1 MPSDN
6 LKTGTTLKSPI
17 VHLQSENLSNV
28 NHVDLR
34 RALSSQ
40 GVAIVALSSPS
51 LNSLSNTIPNVFP
64 TTEFH
69 HLPSVSTPHGPQTD
83 LPLQQT
89 PPRYTALYN
98 PHNSTEARVS
108 VASLFDAA
116 YRFTPLDASHLRCD
130 PVSLDSNPPRP
141 LFWTAWC
148 GRLPSEG
155 ITVDSSHLPYDRRVK
170 FDEVFS
176 GMRSL
181 VADQCLLGRNSINMP
196 PNTLIILDNCR
207 FAYSTLEIE
216 NTSELQHVAFSLKN
230 SPELDAVLFS
240 ASDHAFYKDRSP
252 EDFLEFS
259 QWPMVTKPEL
269 VRKAEENFKEIGYGG
284 AGLYFG
290 PSGGSSTKS
299 LAVNGHADREL
310 LALCAMP
317 APFRGALPAALTEV
331 NEMRLINRDLSIDVG
346 LMRPDT
352 VLANIMV
359 SGIGG
364 RSLEVV
370 FHVFTDAHVT
380 NFPIES
386 RVSDPDLCKF
396 VKHYGVTS
404 IIGMATRLIQFGIYC
419 KRNGHRFESMK
430 SIMYAGESVDEVQFN
445 PIRQLGPEDSEVE
458 IYASYGSS
466 EVGEFSMRYADRY
479 SYMTWDDTMLV
490 ELVDEEGNNVPEGEV
505 GRVVVTNLRRKQL
518 PLVRFCQDD
527 LARFIPGTG
536 EFEIVGR
543 HRSQIYRD
551 LGKVRLFWADIVDTV
566 GTILIEAFDGAALYQ
581 LWSHD
586 GDRGDN
592 ATEISLAVYAAHESE
607 EQLAKVEGEAL
618 AALDK
623 LIEGSSAQKR
633 VMRWLGDE
641 ELVRAHSH
649 KLRTFVSPEM
659 LTLSASELAR
669 CTNAR

>member
-1 MPSDN
+1 MA
-6 LKTGTTLKSPI
+6 TVKSPI
-17 VHLQSENLSNV
+17 AHARSEALSTLSHVH
-28 NHVDLR
+28 LR

-40 GVAIVALSSPS
+40 GVVAVTLSSPS
-51 LNSLSNTIPNVFP
+51 PPSQSLSNSISQVFP
-64 TTEFH
+64 VTQCCT
-69 HLPSVSTPHGPQTD
+69 LPSISSPHAPMTD
-83 LPLQQT
+83 LPT
-89 PPRYTALYN
+89 HAKPPRYTALYN
-98 PHNSTEARVS
+98 PADSGRVKLGI
-108 VASLFDAA
+108 ACLFNAG

-130 PVSLDSNPPRP
+130 PVSLDSNTPRP
-141 LFWTAWC
+141 LFMSAWC
-148 GRLPSEG
+148 GRLPSSA
-155 ITVDSSHLPYDRRVK
+155 ISVDSSHLPADRRAK
-170 FDEVFS
+170 IDEIIS
-176 GMRSL
+176 DLRSL
-181 VADQCLLGRNSINMP
+181 VSDQCLLRRNSIEMA
-196 PNTLIILDNCR
+196 PNTLLILDNYR
-207 FAYSTLEIE
+207 FAYSTRHIDD
-216 NTSELQHVAFSLKN
+216 NSELQHVAFSLKN

-240 ASDHAFYKDRSP
+240 ASDHPFYKQNAP
-252 EDFLEFS
+252 EDFLDFS
-259 QWPMVTKPEL
+259 KWQMVTKPEL
-269 VRKAEENFKEIGYGG
+269 VRKAEEHFKDIGYGG

-299 LAVNGHADREL
+299 LAVNGHADRDL

-317 APFRGALPAALTEV
+317 APFRGALPATLTEV

-396 VKHYGVTS
+396 VQHYGVTS

-419 KRNGHRFESMK
+419 KRNGYRFNSMK
-430 SIMYAGESVDEVQFN
+430 SIMYAGEAVDEVQFN
-445 PIRQLGPEDSEVE
+445 PIRQLGPEGSEVE
-458 IYASYGSS
+458 IFASYGSS

-490 ELVDEEGNNVPEGEV
+490 ELLDDDGNAVQEGGV
-505 GRVVVTNLRRKQL
+505 GRVVVTNLRRKEL

-551 LGKVRLFWADIVDTV
+551 LGTVRLLWADLVDTV
-566 GTILIEAFDGAALYQ
+566 GALLINAFDGAVLYQ

-586 GDRGDN
+586 GENGDH
-592 ATEISLAVYAAHESE
+592 ASEISLAVYAAHESE
-607 EQLAKVEGEAL
+607 MQVKDVEVKAL
-618 AALDK
+618 AMLDK
-623 LIEGSSAQKR
+623 LIEGSSVKKR
-633 VMRWLGDE
+633 QVRWLGDE
-641 ELVRAHSH
+641 ELIRAHSH
-649 KLRTFVSPEM
+649 KLRTFVSPDM
-659 LTLSASELAR
+659 LTLTASETAR
-669 CTNAR
+669 CTKAR